1 MDVSDISFLLSH
13 LEIKASVL
21 NERSFNVDCK
31 TLDLVFFSG
40 SFCYWV
46 SQVMKRLE
54 AAFLFV

>member
-1 MDVSDISFLLSH
+1 MKEALMQ
-13 LEIKASVL
+13 
-21 NERSFNVDCK
+21 VDCK